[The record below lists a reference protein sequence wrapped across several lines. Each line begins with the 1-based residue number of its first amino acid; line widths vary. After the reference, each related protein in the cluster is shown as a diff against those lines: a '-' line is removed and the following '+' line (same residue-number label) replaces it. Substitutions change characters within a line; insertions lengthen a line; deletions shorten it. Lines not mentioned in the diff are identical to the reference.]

1 MPPRTATASAPVP
14 MAGHCWPMS
23 PWETIKHSQT
33 DLAQS
38 LDGLLLF
45 PLGPDVHKVL
55 FLPSKS
61 LWLEWSLILTLTTL
75 LRLLLCPWMWGIF
88 FGGFQQRYDL
98 NDYTVEVTNGFKGL
112 DMLEYLKNY
121 GWRFITLYRRQWPKP
136 SPRKRKATRQNGYLR
151 RPYKYL
157 RKEEKQR
164 QKREREKKKRYT
176 HLNSEFQRTD
186 LFQRRD

>member
-33 DLAQS
+33 GLAQS
-38 LDGLLLF
+38 LEGSLLF
-45 PLGPDVHKVL
+45 PLGPNVHKVL

-75 LRLLLCPWMWGIF
+75 LRLPLCPWMWGIF

-98 NDYTVEVTNGFKGL
+98 NQTPYDYTVDVTNGFKGL

-136 SPRKRKATRQNGYLR
+136 SPRKRKATGQNGCLR

-157 RKEEKQR
+157 EKKRSKKQR
-164 QKREREKKKRYT
+164 RKGKIYLFECRVLKNSKER
-176 HLNSEFQRTD
+176 
-186 LFQRRD
+186 